1 MRRLRHLTGHHRTV
15 TSNRV
20 LGLLLAFNAGAVN
33 AGGFLVVHQYTS
45 HMTGFVSMLAD
56 NLVLGQMPL
65 VLGALGVLWAFMS
78 GAGTTAI
85 LINWARQRKLHG
97 SYALPLLLMAVLML
111 LFGLVGAITLSWP
124 TPFAVPLTVL
134 LLAYIM
140 GLQNAVVT
148 KLSLAEIR
156 TTHMT
161 GIVTDLGIE
170 MGKMLYWNRSSTPPE
185 AYVRANHARM
195 RLFAS
200 LIAMFTLGG
209 VVGAA
214 GFKYFGFVWVVPL
227 AAIILGLSLPPL
239 WGDLF
244 RLRAIWRLRQS
255 LRAKRKAAAS
265 ASPPPENPPHH
276 HHHHH
281 HHADPS
287 GGGAGGA
294 EGGSNSV
301 ASGGAP

>member
-134 LLAYIM
+134 LLSFIM
-140 GLQNAVVT
+140 GLQNATVT
-148 KLSLAEIR
+148 KMSSSQIR

-161 GIVTDLGIE
+161 GVVTDLGIE
-170 MGKMLYWNRSSTPPE
+170 LGKMLYWNRTGTAPE
-185 AYVRANHARM
+185 SQVRANQARL
-195 RLFAS
+195 RLFAG
-200 LIAMFTLGG
+200 LLGMFLVGG
-209 VVGAA
+209 VAGAA
-214 GFKYFGFVWVVPL
+214 GFKHLGFVFVVPL
-227 AAIILGLSLPPL
+227 ALVLLALSLPPL
-239 WGDLF
+239 WSDRD
-244 RLRAIWRLRQS
+244 RLREPLRRLIRY
-255 LRAKRKAAAS
+255 
-265 ASPPPENPPHH
+265 
-276 HHHHH
+276 
-281 HHADPS
+281 
-287 GGGAGGA
+287 
-294 EGGSNSV
+294 
-301 ASGGAP
+301 